1 MFRVM
6 FTIALVLG
14 ITSSA
19 FAGQKSTHQRSL
31 DIAHNDQKNTLV
43 CLPDSATATVSGV
56 YNEAMSKQILNASI
70 ISNKPSIWLY
80 TDEYKVVQDN
90 VGNPEHKWIGVKN
103 VNGIETVAE
112 MDFVTMTHTIT
123 STAGNTVGI
132 LVSKCHLP
140 YINKNWHDVN

>member
-14 ITSSA
+14 MTGSA
-19 FAGQKSTHQRSL
+19 FAVEKPHQRSL
-31 DIAHNDQKNTLV
+31 DVVWKEPKNTLV
-43 CLPDSATATVSGV
+43 CFPDSATATVSGA
-56 YNEAMSKQILNASI
+56 YNEAMSKQILNSSI
-70 ISNKPSIWLY
+70 ISNKPSIDLY
-80 TDEYKVVQDN
+80 TDEYKVIQWN
-90 VGNPEHKWIGVKN
+90 EKNTKYKWIGVKN
-103 VNGIETVAE
+103 VNGVETVAE
-112 MDFVTMTHTIT
+112 MDFATMTHTIT